1 MHKLVFVVL
10 MLTLWWL
17 LQAVQLD
24 EELALSVVHE
34 GKRAVDRAAH
44 AAAQQLDDEKLEL
57 GVLAIDSEEAAAA
70 ARLYLRENLRLEPDL
85 TPRADGYLRDAVEV
99 RVLDIVDETMPF
111 PYVYRNEEYDYE
123 VTFRRPG
130 VVLIV
135 NIVYPRVFAAL
146 PPIEWELKGAAE
158 LVY

>member
-10 MLTLWWL
+10 MLSLWWML
-17 LQAVQLD
+17 HAVQVD

-44 AAAQQLDDEKLEL
+44 AAAQQLDEDKLEL
-57 GVLAIDSEEAAAA
+57 GVLAIDREEAQAAA
-70 ARLYLRENLRLEPDL
+70 ARYLQENLRLEPDFA
-85 TPRADGYLRDAVEV
+85 PRADGYLRERVEV
-99 RVLDIVDETMPF
+99 QALEIVDETASF

-123 VTFRRPG
+123 TIFRRPG

-135 NIVYPRVFAAL
+135 KIVYPRIFAAI
-146 PPIEWELKGAAE
+146 PPIEWELKGSAE

>member
-10 MLTLWWL
+10 MLIVWWTLHAI
-17 LQAVQLD
+17 QVD

-44 AAAQQLDDEKLEL
+44 AAAQQIDEAKLEA
-57 GVLAIDSEEAAAA
+57 GVPAIDRDKAIASAA
-70 ARLYLRENLRLEPDL
+70 LYLKENLRLEADL
-85 TPRADGYLRDAVEV
+85 SPSEDGYLREPVEV
-99 RVLDIVDETMPF
+99 KVLDIVDETQAF
-111 PYVYRNEEYDYE
+111 PYRYRNDEYDYE

-130 VVLIV
+130 VVLIAH
-135 NIVYPRVFAAL
+135 IVYPRVFAAL